1 MSTVTPLEDE
11 VRNLARR
18 ARSALDTRKGQLLQ
32 LRAHLE
38 RLRAEQQER
47 QRYRQLCEQ
56 VAALLQTAA
65 EQARRDA
72 REQVELLVTDALRY
86 VFGHNLEFQVVTQ
99 DRGGR
104 PEADFYVVSS
114 YGPHRV
120 QNRPQD
126 ARGGGV
132 VDVVSL
138 ALRTALLLLAR
149 PPLEGPIVLDEP
161 AKHVSEEYIARVA
174 SFLKETSASFGRQV
188 IMVTHNQHLAHT
200 GDRAYLVEMK
210 DGISRVREVAVS
222 LT

>member
-1 MSTVTPLEDE
+1 M
-11 VRNLARR
+11 AKR
-18 ARSALDTRKGQLLQ
+18 ARASLEQRRGQYLQ
-32 LRAHLE
+32 LKADLE
-38 RLRAEQQER
+38 RLKGELAER
-47 QRYRQLCEQ
+47 QRYRELCTQ
-56 VAALLQTAA
+56 VAVLLRTAA

-86 VFGHNLEFQVVTQ
+86 VFGPHLEFQVVTQ
-99 DRGGR
+99 ERAGR
-104 PEADFYVVSS
+104 SEAEFYVVSS
-114 YGPHRV
+114 FGSQRV

-138 ALRTALLLLAR
+138 ALRAALLLLAR

-174 SFLKETSASFGRQV
+174 SFLKETSSSFGRQV

-210 DGISRVREVAVS
+210 DGVSRAREVAVS

>member
-1 MSTVTPLEDE
+1 VVTPAEVE
-11 VRNLARR
+11 VRDLARR
-18 ARSALDTRKGQLLQ
+18 ARASLEQRRGQLLQ
-32 LRAHLE
+32 LKADLE
-38 RLRAEQQER
+38 RLKGELAER
-47 QRYRQLCEQ
+47 QRYRELCTQ
-56 VAALLQTAA
+56 VAALLRTAA

-86 VFGHNLEFQVVTQ
+86 VFGPHLEFQVVTQ
-99 DRGGR
+99 ERAGR
-104 PEADFYVVSS
+104 SEAEFYVVSS
-114 YGPHRV
+114 FGSQRV

-138 ALRTALLLLAR
+138 ALRAALLLLAR

-174 SFLKETSASFGRQV
+174 SFLKETSSSFGRQV

-210 DGISRVREVAVS
+210 DGVSRAREVAVS

>member
-1 MSTVTPLEDE
+1 MVTPAEVE
-11 VRNLARR
+11 VRDLARR
-18 ARSALDTRKGQLLQ
+18 ARASLEQRRGQLLQ
-32 LRAHLE
+32 LKADLE
-38 RLRAEQQER
+38 RLKGELAER
-47 QRYRQLCEQ
+47 QRYRELCTQ
-56 VAALLQTAA
+56 VAALLRTAA

-86 VFGHNLEFQVVTQ
+86 VFGPHLEFQVVTQ
-99 DRGGR
+99 ERAGR
-104 PEADFYVVSS
+104 SEAEFYVVSS
-114 YGPHRV
+114 FGSQRV

-138 ALRTALLLLAR
+138 ALRAALLLLAR

-174 SFLKETSASFGRQV
+174 SFLKETSSSFGRQV

-210 DGISRVREVAVS
+210 DGVSRAREVAVS

>member
-1 MSTVTPLEDE
+1 MPAEAE
-11 VRNLARR
+11 VRELARR
-18 ARSALDTRKGQLLQ
+18 ARATLEQRRGQCLQ
-32 LRAHLE
+32 LEADLA
-38 RLRAEQQER
+38 RLKAELAER
-47 QRYRQLCEQ
+47 QRYRELCTQ
-56 VAALLQTAA
+56 VAALLRTAA

-72 REQVELLVTDALRY
+72 REQVEMLVTDALRY
-86 VFGHNLEFQVVTQ
+86 VFGPHMEFQVVAQ
-99 DRGGR
+99 ERSGR
-104 PEADFYVVSS
+104 SDAEFYVVSS
-114 YGPHRV
+114 FGSQRV

-138 ALRTALLLLAR
+138 ALRAALLLLAR

-174 SFLKETSASFGRQV
+174 SFLKETSSSFGRQV

-200 GDRAYLVEMK
+200 GDRAYVVEMK
-210 DGISRVREVAVS
+210 DGVSRAREVTVS

>member
-1 MSTVTPLEDE
+1 MVTPAEVE
-11 VRNLARR
+11 VRELAKR
-18 ARSALDTRKGQLLQ
+18 ARASLEQRRGQLLQ
-32 LRAHLE
+32 LKADLE
-38 RLRAEQQER
+38 RLKGELAER
-47 QRYRQLCEQ
+47 QRYRELCTQ
-56 VAALLQTAA
+56 VAALLRTAA

-86 VFGHNLEFQVVTQ
+86 VFGPHLEFQVVTQ
-99 DRGGR
+99 ERAGR
-104 PEADFYVVSS
+104 SEAEFYVVSS
-114 YGPHRV
+114 FGSQRV

-138 ALRTALLLLAR
+138 ALRAALLLLAR

-174 SFLKETSASFGRQV
+174 SFLKETSSSFGRQV

-210 DGISRVREVAVS
+210 DGVSRAREVAVS

>member
-1 MSTVTPLEDE
+1 MVTPAEVE
-11 VRNLARR
+11 VRELAKR
-18 ARSALDTRKGQLLQ
+18 ARASLEQRRGQYLQ
-32 LRAHLE
+32 LKADLE
-38 RLRAEQQER
+38 RLKGELAER
-47 QRYRQLCEQ
+47 QRYRELCTQ
-56 VAALLQTAA
+56 VAVLLRTAA

-86 VFGHNLEFQVVTQ
+86 VFGPHLEFQVVTQ
-99 DRGGR
+99 ERAGR
-104 PEADFYVVSS
+104 SEAEFYVVSS
-114 YGPHRV
+114 FGSQRV

-138 ALRTALLLLAR
+138 ALRAALLLLAR

-174 SFLKETSASFGRQV
+174 SFLKETSSSFGRQV

-210 DGISRVREVAVS
+210 DGVSRAREVAVS

>member
-1 MSTVTPLEDE
+1 MVTPAEVE
-11 VRNLARR
+11 VRDLARR
-18 ARSALDTRKGQLLQ
+18 ARASLEQRRGQLLQ
-32 LRAHLE
+32 LKADLE
-38 RLRAEQQER
+38 RLKGELAER
-47 QRYRQLCEQ
+47 QRYRELCTQ
-56 VAALLQTAA
+56 VAALLRTAA

-86 VFGHNLEFQVVTQ
+86 VFGPHLEFQVVTQ
-99 DRGGR
+99 ERAGR
-104 PEADFYVVSS
+104 SEAEFYVVSS
-114 YGPHRV
+114 FGSQRV

-138 ALRTALLLLAR
+138 ALRAALLLLAR

-174 SFLKETSASFGRQV
+174 SFLKETSSSFGRQV

-200 GDRAYLVEMK
+200 GDRAYLVEM
-210 DGISRVREVAVS
+210 
-222 LT
+222 

>member
-1 MSTVTPLEDE
+1 MAVSEQE
-11 VRNLARR
+11 VQEMAAR
-18 ARSALDTRKGQLLQ
+18 ARKALEQRWGQRRQVEEELG
-32 LRAHLE
+32 
-38 RLRAEQQER
+38 RLR
-47 QRYRQLCEQ
+47 QRLEETQRRRMLYRQ
-56 VAALLQTAA
+56 VAALLHAVA
-65 EQARRDA
+65 ERAREDA
-72 REQVELLVTDALRY
+72 REQVEILVTDALRY
-86 VFGHNLEFQVVTQ
+86 VFGPHLEFQVVAEQ
-99 DRGGR
+99 RAGR

-114 YGPHRV
+114 YGTHRV

-149 PPLEGPIVLDEP
+149 PRLAGPVVLDEP

-174 SFLKETSASFGRQV
+174 SFLKETSASFDRQV
-188 IMVTHNQHLAHT
+188 IMITHNQHLAHA

-210 DGISRVREVAVS
+210 DGVSRVRELALS